1 MRGSKITIRPTF
13 TMTKQRSSFDKVVNP
28 KDLVTDGFLVGT
40 RVGNI
45 WVFSPL
51 VPSKREKVLVLLSQF
66 CSVCIFSEGSVFT
79 FQFLND
85 KMHNHVIF

>member
-1 MRGSKITIRPTF
+1 
-13 TMTKQRSSFDKVVNP
+13 MTKQRSSFDKVVNP

-79 FQFLND
+79 FQFLNENYV
-85 KMHNHVIF
+85 KIKHYCEFYQSKIEK